1 MEVGTVSAA
10 DASTGSQTIADIVKL
25 AAERSPDSAAL
36 KHKVGDEWR
45 DISYAELGEAVK
57 EIALGLVDL
66 GIEKGDRV
74 SILSH
79 TRPEWT
85 FANFG
90 ILASGAASVS
100 IYQTNSPEEVHY
112 VADHSESTAIFAE
125 DAEQLE
131 KIRQIRDDLPHLE
144 HVIAFESDGKDD
156 HISLDDLRERGRA
169 HTDEEYE
176 ERVADVTPDDVC
188 LYIYTSGTTGPPKGC
203 ILTHGN
209 YRRVI
214 DMTQEMGDARRRRA
228 GLPLPSARARVRGAD
243 PVRRDRP
250 RLDDRLLGEGPA
262 EDRAQPDGGEAD
274 VLPVGAADLREDLPA
289 GHEQRA
295 RQGAARAGGA
305 ARAQGAARAAARRG
319 SARPS

>member
-1 MEVGTVSAA
+1 MEAGTVSAA

-25 AAERSPDSAAL
+25 AAERAPESTAL

-45 DISYAELGEAVK
+45 DISYGELGEVVK

-125 DAEQLE
+125 DAEQLD
-131 KIRQIRDDLPHLE
+131 KVRQIRGDLPASRARDRVRVGRQGRPHLARRPARARPAALGRGVRGAHRRRHPRRRLPLHL
-144 HVIAFESDGKDD
+144 HVGHHRPAQGLHPHPRQLPPRLRHDAGDGD
-156 HISLDDLRERGRA
+156 
-169 HTDEEYE
+169 
-176 ERVADVTPDDVC
+176 P
-188 LYIYTSGTTGPPKGC
+188 
-203 ILTHGN
+203 
-209 YRRVI
+209 
-214 DMTQEMGDARRRRA
+214 RRRRA
-228 GLPLPSARARVRGAD
+228 RLPLPPARARLRGAD

-295 RQGAARAGGA
+295 RQGAARS
-305 ARAQGAARAAARRG
+305 RRSS
-319 SARPS
+319 SA